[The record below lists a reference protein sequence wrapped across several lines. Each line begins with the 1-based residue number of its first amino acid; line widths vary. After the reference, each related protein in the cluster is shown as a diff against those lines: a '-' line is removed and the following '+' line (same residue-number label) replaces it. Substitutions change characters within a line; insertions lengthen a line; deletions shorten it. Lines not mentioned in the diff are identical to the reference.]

1 MTLPPSLK
9 PVVDFLAGY
18 PDWVVAAVL
27 TVVAVLVLWIL
38 AKVLKWSLYL
48 LMALVLIGGAIGTVW
63 LLLEWLRPAAG
74 S

>member
-1 MTLPPSLK
+1 MPSSLK

-27 TVVAVLVLWIL
+27 TVLVALVLWLL

-48 LMALVLIGGAIGTVW
+48 LMALVLIGGAIATVW
-63 LLLEWLRPAAG
+63 LLLEWLRPATG